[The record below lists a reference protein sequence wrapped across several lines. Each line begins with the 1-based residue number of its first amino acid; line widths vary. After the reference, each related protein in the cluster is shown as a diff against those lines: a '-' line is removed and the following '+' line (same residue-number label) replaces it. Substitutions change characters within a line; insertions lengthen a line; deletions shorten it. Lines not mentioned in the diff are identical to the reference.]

1 MSRRYPPAAGLLS
14 DRDIFNAIVV
24 DGALDIEPFEASQLQ
39 PASIDLRLGTRF
51 RTFAPHSETHI
62 DPANLVDIT
71 TEVVATTARPFVL
84 HPGEFALAAT
94 AEVVTLNDT
103 LAARIEGRSSM
114 GRLGLIVHSTAGFI
128 DPGFSGTITLEL
140 ANLAPLPI
148 QLRPGLSVAQLCVV
162 PLSSPAARPY
172 GSDGLGSKYQG
183 QRGPTPSLKAQ
194 ETRP

>member
-1 MSRRYPPAAGLLS
+1 MSGRSFAAGLLS
-14 DRDIFNAIVV
+14 DYDIFIAI
-24 DGALDIEPFEASQLQ
+24 DAGQLDIDPLEAAQVQ
-39 PASIDLRLGTRF
+39 PASVDLRLGDRF
-51 RTFAPHSETHI
+51 RTFDPFYETHI
-62 DPANLVDIT
+62 DPASPVDIT
-71 TEVVATTARPFVL
+71 TEVVATTDRPFVL

-94 AEVVTLNDT
+94 TEVVTLDET

-114 GRLGLIVHSTAGFI
+114 GRLGLVVHSTAGFI

-162 PLSSPAARPY
+162 PLSSPATRPY

-194 ETRP
+194 EARS